1 MDWKRYAVGLTAV
14 VAGIGVATLPTWL
27 AQAQRGTELTLVGYA
42 VAKPVFA
49 RLIPEFQKQ
58 WQARTGQRVT
68 FKESYGA
75 SGAQTR
81 AILGGLEADILAQNI
96 QSNIDPLVEK
106 GFVRADWHKRLPNNA
121 IPATSVMVLIT
132 RPGNPKNIRTWSDLT
147 RPDVEVLL
155 INPKTAGNARWGIM
169 AGYGAMQR
177 SLGDAKA
184 QEYLNRLVANTK
196 TLASSGRD
204 ATDKFVKNRIGD
216 VMINFENE
224 VLFLNDSIPQDFPY
238 VAPSPNVQVDFP
250 VTVIDRTVDRR
261 GTRKVA
267 EAFTQFLFT
276 PRGQEI
282 YAEAGYRPFDP
293 NVRKRFANRFQNVNR
308 IYKISDFGG
317 WGKVNALLFADGALF
332 DQAQRTAAQVR

>member
-1 MDWKRYAVGLTAV
+1 MRGAAWGLVAM
-14 VAGIGVATLPTWL
+14 VAGAAVAVLPGWW
-27 AQAQRGTELTLVGYA
+27 ARAQRVTELTLVGYA

-49 RLIPEFQKQ
+49 KLIPEFQKQ

-68 FKESYGA
+68 FRESYGP

-106 GFVRADWHKRLPNNA
+106 GLVRADWQNRLPNRA
-121 IPATSVMVLIT
+121 IPATSVMVLVT

-155 INPKTAGNARWGIM
+155 INPKTSGNARWGIM
-169 AGYGAMQR
+169 AGFGAMQR
-177 SLGDAKA
+177 SFGEAKA
-184 QEYLNRLVANTK
+184 REYLQRLVANTK
-196 TLASSGRD
+196 VLASSGRD

-224 VLFLNDSIPQDFPY
+224 VLFLNESVPQDCPY
-238 VAPSPNVQVDFP
+238 VAPSPNIQVDFP
-250 VTVIDRTVDRR
+250 VTVIDRTVDKR
-261 GTRKVA
+261 GTRQVA
-267 EAFTQFLFT
+267 EAFTRFLFS

-282 YAEAGYRPFDP
+282 YAEAGYRPVDP
-293 NVRKRFANRFQNVNR
+293 QVRRRFAQRFQPVQR

-332 DQAQRTAAQVR
+332 DQAQRLATQVR

>member
-1 MDWKRYAVGLTAV
+1 MRGTVWGLVAMVTGAAMAV
-14 VAGIGVATLPTWL
+14 LPGWW
-27 AQAQRGTELTLVGYA
+27 ARAQRATELTLVGYA

-49 RLIPEFQKQ
+49 KLIPEFQKQ

-68 FKESYGA
+68 FRESYGA

-81 AILGGLEADILAQNI
+81 AILGGLEVDILAQNI

-106 GFVRADWHKRLPNNA
+106 GLVRADWQKRLPNRA
-121 IPATSVMVLIT
+121 IPATSVMVLVT

-169 AGYGAMQR
+169 AGFGAMQR
-177 SLGDAKA
+177 SFGEAKA
-184 QEYLNRLVANTK
+184 REYLQRLVANTK
-196 TLASSGRD
+196 VLASSGRD

-224 VLFLNDSIPQDFPY
+224 VLFLNESVPQDYPY
-238 VAPSPNVQVDFP
+238 VAPSPNIQVDFP
-250 VTVIDRTVDRR
+250 VTVIDRTVDKR
-261 GTRKVA
+261 GTRQVA
-267 EAFTQFLFT
+267 EAFTRFLFS

-282 YAEAGYRPFDP
+282 YAEAGYRPLDP
-293 NVRKRFANRFQNVNR
+293 QVRRRFAQRFQPVQR
-308 IYKISDFGG
+308 IYKIGDFGG

-332 DQAQRTAAQVR
+332 DQAQQLAAQVR

>member
-1 MDWKRYAVGLTAV
+1 MRGRAWGLVAMVTGAAMAV
-14 VAGIGVATLPTWL
+14 LPGWL
-27 AQAQRGTELTLVGYA
+27 ARAQRATELTLVGYA

-49 RLIPEFQKQ
+49 KLIPEFQKQ

-81 AILGGLEADILAQNI
+81 AILGGLAADILAQNI
-96 QSNIDPLVEK
+96 QSNIDPLVAK
-106 GFVRADWHKRLPNNA
+106 GFVRADWQKRLPNQA
-121 IPATSVMVLIT
+121 IPATSVMVLVT

-147 RPDVEVLL
+147 RPDVEVVL

-169 AGYGAMQR
+169 AGFGAMQR
-177 SLGDAKA
+177 SFGEAKA
-184 QEYLNRLVANTK
+184 QEYLQRLVANTK
-196 TLASSGRD
+196 VLASSGRD

-224 VLFLNDSIPQDFPY
+224 VLFLNESLPQDYPY
-238 VAPSPNVQVDFP
+238 VAPSPNIQVDFP
-250 VTVIDRTVDRR
+250 VTVIDQTVDRR
-261 GTRKVA
+261 GTRTVA
-267 EAFTQFLFT
+267 EAFTRFLFS

-282 YAEAGYRPFDP
+282 YAEMGYRPFDP
-293 NVRKRFANRFQNVNR
+293 KVRQRFARRFQPVQR

-317 WGKVNALLFADGALF
+317 WGKVNALLFTDGALF
-332 DQAQRTAAQVR
+332 DQAQRLAAQGR

>member
-1 MDWKRYAVGLTAV
+1 MRGTVWGLVAMVTGAAMAV
-14 VAGIGVATLPTWL
+14 LPGWW
-27 AQAQRGTELTLVGYA
+27 ARAQRATELTLVGYA

-49 RLIPEFQKQ
+49 KLIPEFQKQ

-68 FKESYGA
+68 FRESYGA

-106 GFVRADWHKRLPNNA
+106 GLVRADWQKRLPNRA
-121 IPATSVMVLIT
+121 IPATSVMVLVT

-169 AGYGAMQR
+169 AGFGAMQR
-177 SLGDAKA
+177 SFGEAKA
-184 QEYLNRLVANTK
+184 REYLQRLVANTK
-196 TLASSGRD
+196 VLASSGRD

-224 VLFLNDSIPQDFPY
+224 VLFLNESIPQDYPY
-238 VAPSPNVQVDFP
+238 VAPSPNIQVDFP
-250 VTVIDRTVDRR
+250 VTVIDRTVDKR
-261 GTRKVA
+261 GTRQVA
-267 EAFTQFLFT
+267 EAFTRFLFS

-282 YAEAGYRPFDP
+282 YAEAGYRPVDP
-293 NVRKRFANRFQNVNR
+293 QVRRRFAQRFQPVQR

-332 DQAQRTAAQVR
+332 DQAQRLATQVR

>member
-1 MDWKRYAVGLTAV
+1 MRGTVWGLVAMVTGAAMAV
-14 VAGIGVATLPTWL
+14 LPGWW
-27 AQAQRGTELTLVGYA
+27 ARAQRATELTLVGYA

-49 RLIPEFQKQ
+49 KLIPEFQKQ

-68 FKESYGA
+68 FRESYGA

-106 GFVRADWHKRLPNNA
+106 GLVRADWQKRLPNRA
-121 IPATSVMVLIT
+121 IPATSVMVLVT

-169 AGYGAMQR
+169 AGFGAMQR
-177 SLGDAKA
+177 SFGEAKA
-184 QEYLNRLVANTK
+184 REYLQRLVANTK
-196 TLASSGRD
+196 VLASSGRD

-224 VLFLNDSIPQDFPY
+224 VLFLNESVPQDYPY
-238 VAPSPNVQVDFP
+238 VAPSPNIQVDFP
-250 VTVIDRTVDRR
+250 VTVIDRTVDKR
-261 GTRKVA
+261 GTRQVA
-267 EAFTQFLFT
+267 EAFTRFLFS

-293 NVRKRFANRFQNVNR
+293 QVRRRFAQRFQPVQR
-308 IYKISDFGG
+308 IYKIGDFGG

-332 DQAQRTAAQVR
+332 DQAQQLAAQVR

>member
-1 MDWKRYAVGLTAV
+1 MRGTVWGLVAMVTGAAMAV
-14 VAGIGVATLPTWL
+14 LPGWW
-27 AQAQRGTELTLVGYA
+27 AQAQRATELTLVGYA

-49 RLIPEFQKQ
+49 KLIPEFQKQ

-68 FKESYGA
+68 FRESYGA

-106 GFVRADWHKRLPNNA
+106 GLVRADWQKRLPNRA
-121 IPATSVMVLIT
+121 IPATSVMVLVT

-169 AGYGAMQR
+169 AGFGAMQR
-177 SLGDAKA
+177 SFGEAKA
-184 QEYLNRLVANTK
+184 REYLQRLVANTK
-196 TLASSGRD
+196 VLASSGRD

-224 VLFLNDSIPQDFPY
+224 VLFLNESIPQDYPY
-238 VAPSPNVQVDFP
+238 VAPSPNIQVDFP
-250 VTVIDRTVDRR
+250 VTVIDRTVDKR
-261 GTRKVA
+261 GTRQVA
-267 EAFTQFLFT
+267 EAFTRFLFS

-293 NVRKRFANRFQNVNR
+293 QVRRRFAQRFQPVQR

-332 DQAQRTAAQVR
+332 DQAQQLAAQVR

>member
-1 MDWKRYAVGLTAV
+1 MRGTVWGLVAMVTGAAMAV
-14 VAGIGVATLPTWL
+14 LPGWW
-27 AQAQRGTELTLVGYA
+27 AQAQRATELTLVGYA

-49 RLIPEFQKQ
+49 KLIPEFQKQ

-68 FKESYGA
+68 FRESYGA

-106 GFVRADWHKRLPNNA
+106 GLVRADWQKRLPNRA
-121 IPATSVMVLIT
+121 IPATSVMVLVT

-155 INPKTAGNARWGIM
+155 INPKTAGNARWGIT
-169 AGYGAMQR
+169 AGFGAMQR
-177 SLGDAKA
+177 SFGEAKA
-184 QEYLNRLVANTK
+184 REYLQRLVANTK
-196 TLASSGRD
+196 VLASSGRD

-224 VLFLNDSIPQDFPY
+224 VLFLNESIPQDYPY
-238 VAPSPNVQVDFP
+238 VAPSPNIQVDFP
-250 VTVIDRTVDRR
+250 VTVIDRTVDKR
-261 GTRKVA
+261 GTRQVA
-267 EAFTQFLFT
+267 EAFTRFLFS

-282 YAEAGYRPFDP
+282 YAEAGYRPVDP
-293 NVRKRFANRFQNVNR
+293 QVRRRFAQRFQPVQR
-308 IYKISDFGG
+308 IYKIGDFGG

-332 DQAQRTAAQVR
+332 DQAQRLATQVR

>member
-1 MDWKRYAVGLTAV
+1 MRGTVWGLVAMVTGAAMAV
-14 VAGIGVATLPTWL
+14 LPGWW
-27 AQAQRGTELTLVGYA
+27 ARAQRATELTLVGYA

-49 RLIPEFQKQ
+49 KLIPEFQKQ

-68 FKESYGA
+68 FRESYGA

-106 GFVRADWHKRLPNNA
+106 GLVRADWQKRLPNRA
-121 IPATSVMVLIT
+121 IPATSVMVLVT

-169 AGYGAMQR
+169 AGFGAMQR
-177 SLGDAKA
+177 SFGEAKA
-184 QEYLNRLVANTK
+184 REYLQRLVANTK
-196 TLASSGRD
+196 VLASSGRD

-224 VLFLNDSIPQDFPY
+224 VLFLNASVPQDYPY
-238 VAPSPNVQVDFP
+238 VAPSPNIQVDFP
-250 VTVIDRTVDRR
+250 VTVIDRTVDKR
-261 GTRKVA
+261 GTRQVA
-267 EAFTQFLFT
+267 EAFTRFLFS

-293 NVRKRFANRFQNVNR
+293 QVRRRFAQRFQPVQR
-308 IYKISDFGG
+308 IYKIGDFGG

-332 DQAQRTAAQVR
+332 DQAQQLAAQVR

>member
-1 MDWKRYAVGLTAV
+1 MGWRKWGFGLVAV
-14 VAGIGVATLPTWL
+14 VAGVGVGILPTWL
-27 AQAQRGTELTLVGYA
+27 AQAQRGTELTLVSYS

-106 GFVRADWHKRLPNNA
+106 GFVRADWNKRLPNNA

-155 INPKTAGNARWGIM
+155 INPKTTGNARWGIM
-169 AGYGAMQR
+169 AGFGATQK
-177 SLGDAKA
+177 SLGQAKA
-184 QEYLNRLVANTK
+184 QEYLNRLAANTK
-196 TLASSGRD
+196 VLANSGRD

-224 VLFLNDSIPQDFPY
+224 VIFLNESIPRDFPY
-238 VAPSPNVQVDFP
+238 VAPSPNLQTDFP
-250 VTVIDRTVDRR
+250 VTVIDRTVDKR
-261 GTRKVA
+261 GTRQVA
-267 EAFTQFLFT
+267 EAFTRFLFT
-276 PRGQEI
+276 PKGQEI

-293 NVRKRFANRFQNVNR
+293 KVRQRFANRFQNVNR

-332 DQAQRTAAQVR
+332 DQAQRTAAQAR

>member
-1 MDWKRYAVGLTAV
+1 M
-14 VAGIGVATLPTWL
+14 VAGAAVAVLPGWW
-27 AQAQRGTELTLVGYA
+27 ARAQRVTELTLVGYA

-49 RLIPEFQKQ
+49 KLIPEFQKQ

-68 FKESYGA
+68 FRESYGP

-106 GFVRADWHKRLPNNA
+106 GLVRADWQNRLPNRA
-121 IPATSVMVLIT
+121 IPATSVMVLVT

-155 INPKTAGNARWGIM
+155 INPKTSGNARWGIM
-169 AGYGAMQR
+169 AGFGAMQR
-177 SLGDAKA
+177 SFGEAKA
-184 QEYLNRLVANTK
+184 REYLQRLVANTK
-196 TLASSGRD
+196 VLASSGRD

-224 VLFLNDSIPQDFPY
+224 VLFLNESVPQDYPY
-238 VAPSPNVQVDFP
+238 VAPSPNIQVDFP
-250 VTVIDRTVDRR
+250 VTVIDRTVDKR
-261 GTRKVA
+261 GTRQVA
-267 EAFTQFLFT
+267 EAFTRFLFS

-282 YAEAGYRPFDP
+282 YAEAGYRPVDP
-293 NVRKRFANRFQNVNR
+293 QVRRRFAQRFQPVQR

-332 DQAQRTAAQVR
+332 DQAQRLATQVR

>member
-1 MDWKRYAVGLTAV
+1 MRGTVWGLVAMVTGAAMAV
-14 VAGIGVATLPTWL
+14 LPGWW
-27 AQAQRGTELTLVGYA
+27 ARAQRATELTLVGYA

-49 RLIPEFQKQ
+49 KLIPEFQKQ

-68 FKESYGA
+68 FRESYGA

-106 GFVRADWHKRLPNNA
+106 GLVRADWQKRLPNRA
-121 IPATSVMVLIT
+121 IPATSVMVLVT

-169 AGYGAMQR
+169 AGFGAMQR
-177 SLGDAKA
+177 SFGEAKA
-184 QEYLNRLVANTK
+184 REYLQRLVANTK
-196 TLASSGRD
+196 VLASSGRD

-224 VLFLNDSIPQDFPY
+224 VLFLNESIPQDYPY
-238 VAPSPNVQVDFP
+238 VAPSPNIQVDFP
-250 VTVIDRTVDRR
+250 VTVIDRTVDKR
-261 GTRKVA
+261 GTRQVA
-267 EAFTQFLFT
+267 EAFTRFLFS

-282 YAEAGYRPFDP
+282 YAEAGYRPVDP
-293 NVRKRFANRFQNVNR
+293 QVRRRFAQRFQPVQR
-308 IYKISDFGG
+308 IYKIGDFGG

-332 DQAQRTAAQVR
+332 DQAQQLAAQVR

>member
-1 MDWKRYAVGLTAV
+1 MRGTVWGLVAMVTGAAMAV
-14 VAGIGVATLPTWL
+14 LPGWW
-27 AQAQRGTELTLVGYA
+27 ARAQRATELTLVGYA

-49 RLIPEFQKQ
+49 KLIPEFQKQ

-68 FKESYGA
+68 FRESYGA

-106 GFVRADWHKRLPNNA
+106 GLVRADWQKRLPNRA
-121 IPATSVMVLIT
+121 IPATSVMVLVT

-169 AGYGAMQR
+169 AGFGAMQR
-177 SLGDAKA
+177 SFGEAKA
-184 QEYLNRLVANTK
+184 REYLQRLVGNTK
-196 TLASSGRD
+196 VLASSGRD

-224 VLFLNDSIPQDFPY
+224 VLFLNESVPQDYPY
-238 VAPSPNVQVDFP
+238 VAPSPNIQVDFP
-250 VTVIDRTVDRR
+250 VTVIDRTVDKR
-261 GTRKVA
+261 GTRQVA
-267 EAFTQFLFT
+267 EAFTRFLFS

-293 NVRKRFANRFQNVNR
+293 QVRRRFAQRFQPVQR
-308 IYKISDFGG
+308 IYKIGDFGG

-332 DQAQRTAAQVR
+332 DQAQQLAAQVR

>member
-1 MDWKRYAVGLTAV
+1 MGWGKWGAGLAAV
-14 VAGIGVATLPTWL
+14 VTGVAVAVLPGWL
-27 AQAQRGTELTLVGYA
+27 AQAQRGTELTLVSYA

-49 RLIPEFQKQ
+49 KLIPEFQKQ

-106 GFVRADWHKRLPNNA
+106 GFVRADWQKRLPNQA

-169 AGYGAMQR
+169 AGFGATQK
-177 SLGDAKA
+177 SLGTAKA

-196 TLASSGRD
+196 VLANSGRD
-204 ATDKFVKNRIGD
+204 GTDKFVKNRIGD
-216 VMINFENE
+216 VTINFENE
-224 VLFLNDSIPQDFPY
+224 VIFLNESIPKDFPY
-238 VAPSPNVQVDFP
+238 VAPSPNLQTDFP
-250 VTVIDRTVDRR
+250 VTVIDRTVDKR
-261 GTRKVA
+261 GTRRVA
-267 EAFTQFLFT
+267 EAFTQFLFS
-276 PRGQEI
+276 PKGQEI
-282 YAEAGYRPFDP
+282 YAEAGYRPVDP
-293 NVRKRFANRFQNVNR
+293 QVRQRFVKNFQNVNR

-332 DQAQRTAAQVR
+332 DQVQRTAAQRR

>member
-1 MDWKRYAVGLTAV
+1 MGWLKYGV
-14 VAGIGVATLPTWL
+14 GVAALLAGLGVGMLPTGF
-27 AQAQRGTELTLVGYA
+27 AQAQRETELTLVSYA

-106 GFVRADWHKRLPNNA
+106 GFVRADWQKRLPNQA
-121 IPATSVMVLIT
+121 VPATTVMVLIT

-169 AGYGAMQR
+169 AGFGAMQK
-177 SLGDAKA
+177 SFGEAKA

-204 ATDKFVKNRIGD
+204 GTDKFVKNRIGD
-216 VMINFENE
+216 VTINFENE
-224 VLFLNDSIPQDFPY
+224 VLFLNDSIPRDFPY
-238 VAPSPNVQVDFP
+238 MAPSPNLQVDFP
-250 VTVIDRTVDRR
+250 VTVIDRTVDKR
-261 GTRKVA
+261 GTRAVA
-267 EAFTQFLFT
+267 EAFTQFLFS
-276 PRGQEI
+276 PKGQEI

-293 NVRKRFANRFQNVNR
+293 KVRQRFANRFQNVSR

-317 WGKVNALLFADGALF
+317 WGKVNALLFADGAWF

>member
-1 MDWKRYAVGLTAV
+1 MRGTVWGLVAMVTGAAMAV
-14 VAGIGVATLPTWL
+14 LPGWW
-27 AQAQRGTELTLVGYA
+27 ARAQRATELTLVGYA

-49 RLIPEFQKQ
+49 KLIPEFQKQ

-68 FKESYGA
+68 FRESYGA

-106 GFVRADWHKRLPNNA
+106 GLVRADWQKRLPNRA
-121 IPATSVMVLIT
+121 IPATSVMVLVT

-169 AGYGAMQR
+169 AGFGAMQR
-177 SLGDAKA
+177 SFGEAKA
-184 QEYLNRLVANTK
+184 QEYLQRLVANTK
-196 TLASSGRD
+196 VLASSGRD

-224 VLFLNDSIPQDFPY
+224 VLFLNESIPQDYPY
-238 VAPSPNVQVDFP
+238 VAPSPNIQVDFP
-250 VTVIDRTVDRR
+250 VTVIDRTVDKR
-261 GTRKVA
+261 GTRQVA
-267 EAFTQFLFT
+267 EAFTRFLFS

-282 YAEAGYRPFDP
+282 YAEAGYRPVDP
-293 NVRKRFANRFQNVNR
+293 QVRRRFAQRFQPVQR

-332 DQAQRTAAQVR
+332 DQAQRLATQVR

>member
-1 MDWKRYAVGLTAV
+1 MRGTVWGLVAMVTGAAMAV
-14 VAGIGVATLPTWL
+14 LPGWW
-27 AQAQRGTELTLVGYA
+27 ARAQRATELTLVGYA

-49 RLIPEFQKQ
+49 KLIPEFQKQ

-68 FKESYGA
+68 FRESYGA

-106 GFVRADWHKRLPNNA
+106 GLVRADWQNRLPNRA
-121 IPATSVMVLIT
+121 IPATSVMVLVT

-169 AGYGAMQR
+169 AGFGAMQR
-177 SLGDAKA
+177 SFGEAKA
-184 QEYLNRLVANTK
+184 REYLQRLVANTK
-196 TLASSGRD
+196 VLASSGRD

-224 VLFLNDSIPQDFPY
+224 VLFLNESIPQDYPY
-238 VAPSPNVQVDFP
+238 VAPSPNIQVDFP
-250 VTVIDRTVDRR
+250 VTVIDRTVDKR
-261 GTRKVA
+261 GTRQVA
-267 EAFTQFLFT
+267 EAFTRFLFS

-293 NVRKRFANRFQNVNR
+293 QVRRRFAQRFQPVQR
-308 IYKISDFGG
+308 IYKIGDFGG

-332 DQAQRTAAQVR
+332 DQAQQLAAQVR

>member
-1 MDWKRYAVGLTAV
+1 MRGTVWGLVAMVTGAAMAV
-14 VAGIGVATLPTWL
+14 LPGWW
-27 AQAQRGTELTLVGYA
+27 ARAQRATELTLVGYA

-49 RLIPEFQKQ
+49 KLIPEFQKQ

-68 FKESYGA
+68 FRESYGA

-81 AILGGLEADILAQNI
+81 AILGGLEVDILAQNI

-106 GFVRADWHKRLPNNA
+106 GLVRADWQKRLPNRA
-121 IPATSVMVLIT
+121 IPATSVMVLVT

-169 AGYGAMQR
+169 AGFGAMQR
-177 SLGDAKA
+177 SFGEAKA
-184 QEYLNRLVANTK
+184 REYLQRLVANTK
-196 TLASSGRD
+196 VLASSGRD

-224 VLFLNDSIPQDFPY
+224 VLFLNESIPQDYPY
-238 VAPSPNVQVDFP
+238 VAPSPNIQVDFP
-250 VTVIDRTVDRR
+250 VTVIDRTVDKR
-261 GTRKVA
+261 GTRQVA
-267 EAFTQFLFT
+267 EAFTRFLFS

-293 NVRKRFANRFQNVNR
+293 QVRRRFAQRFQPVQR
-308 IYKISDFGG
+308 IYKIGDFGG

-332 DQAQRTAAQVR
+332 DQAQQLAAQVR

>member
-1 MDWKRYAVGLTAV
+1 MRGTVWGLVAMVTGAAMAV
-14 VAGIGVATLPTWL
+14 LPGWW
-27 AQAQRGTELTLVGYA
+27 ARAQRATELTLVGYA

-49 RLIPEFQKQ
+49 KLIPEFQKQ

-68 FKESYGA
+68 FRESYGA

-106 GFVRADWHKRLPNNA
+106 GLVRADWQKRLPNRA
-121 IPATSVMVLIT
+121 IPATSVMVLVT

-169 AGYGAMQR
+169 AGFGAMQR
-177 SLGDAKA
+177 SFGEAKA
-184 QEYLNRLVANTK
+184 REYLQRLVANTK
-196 TLASSGRD
+196 VLASSGRD

-224 VLFLNDSIPQDFPY
+224 VLFLNESIPQDYPY
-238 VAPSPNVQVDFP
+238 VAPSPNIQVDFP
-250 VTVIDRTVDRR
+250 VTVIDRTVDKR
-261 GTRKVA
+261 GTRQVA
-267 EAFTQFLFT
+267 EAFTRFLFS

-282 YAEAGYRPFDP
+282 YAEAGYRPVDP
-293 NVRKRFANRFQNVNR
+293 QVRRRFAQRFQPVQR

-332 DQAQRTAAQVR
+332 DQAQQLAAQVR

>member
-1 MDWKRYAVGLTAV
+1 MGWKKWSFGLAAVM
-14 VAGIGVATLPTWL
+14 AGVGVGILPAWL
-27 AQAQRGTELTLVGYA
+27 AQAQRGTELTLVSYA
-42 VAKPVFA
+42 VAKPVFD
-49 RLIPEFQKQ
+49 RLLPEFQKQ

-106 GFVRADWHKRLPNNA
+106 GFVRADWNKRLPNNA

-132 RPGNPKNIRTWSDLT
+132 RPGNPKNIRTWTDLT

-169 AGYGAMQR
+169 AGFGATQK
-177 SLGDAKA
+177 SLGQAKA
-184 QEYLNRLVANTK
+184 QEYLNRLAANTK
-196 TLASSGRD
+196 VLANSGRD

-216 VMINFENE
+216 VTINFENE
-224 VLFLNDSIPQDFPY
+224 VIFLNESIPRDFPY
-238 VAPSPNVQVDFP
+238 IAPSPNLQVDFP
-250 VTVIDRTVDRR
+250 VTVIDRTVDKR
-261 GTRKVA
+261 GTRQVA
-267 EAFTQFLFT
+267 EAFTRFLFT
-276 PRGQEI
+276 PKGQEI

-293 NVRKRFANRFQNVNR
+293 KVRQRFANRFQNVNR

-332 DQAQRTAAQVR
+332 DQAQRTAAQAR